1 MAEEGE
7 LFKARLKTAEAREAF
22 TAFAE
27 RRPPDFS
34 NFRPDRAILSR
45 HRERIMSNAG
55 SYQYPNMEN
64 VIYGKLAADA
74 LREEAER
81 RGAKRVYLIASRTLN
96 TTTEEI
102 ENICK
107 ALGDRC
113 AATFDGIPQ
122 HTTREVVVN
131 VARQAK
137 EAKADLVV
145 AIGGGSVVDAAKIV
159 LMCMEHKIFEQV
171 GLDGFETTPERR
183 FGAFR
188 TPKVRMIAIPST
200 LSGGEYNS
208 GSLVTDTRRKLK
220 QIFNHPMMMP
230 LSIILD
236 PAITKY
242 TPEKLWLGSGTRAM
256 DHGIEAI
263 CSIRSNVLVNTV
275 CLQGLR
281 YLHDGLLRT
290 KENPNDAEARLN
302 CQLGSWLSAFGLQAR
317 VPMGASHA
325 IGHVLGGTCDVP
337 HYFCT
342 AVMMPSVLRYNRPAT
357 EAAQK
362 SIATALGAR
371 GQDASEAFAAFVDKL
386 GLPRRLIDVG
396 VSEDRFEL
404 ISKNAMLSIFTRAN
418 PQPIR
423 EPADVVKILKLAA

>member
-1 MAEEGE
+1 M
-7 LFKARLKTAEAREAF
+7 
-22 TAFAE
+22 
-27 RRPPDFS
+27 
-34 NFRPDRAILSR
+34 
-45 HRERIMSNAG
+45 RIAG
-55 SYQYPNMEN
+55 SYQFPTMES
-64 VIYGKLAADA
+64 VIYGKPAAEA

-81 RGAKRVYLIASRTLN
+81 LDAKRVYLIVSRTLN
-96 TTTEEI
+96 TKTDEI
-102 ENICK
+102 ETIRK
-107 ALGDRC
+107 ALGDRY
-113 AATFDGIPQ
+113 AETFDGIPQ
-122 HTTREVVVN
+122 HTTREVVVKT
-131 VARQAK
+131 AKQAK

-159 LMCMEHKIFEQV
+159 LMCMEHEIFEQD

-183 FGAFR
+183 FGQFR

-208 GSLVTDTRRKLK
+208 GTLVTDTRRKLK

-230 LSIILD
+230 RSIILD

-263 CSIRSNVLVNTV
+263 CSSRTNALVDAV
-275 CLQGLR
+275 CQQGLR
-281 YLHDGLLRT
+281 YLHDGLRRT
-290 KENPNDAEARLN
+290 KSNPNDEEARLN
-302 CQLGSWLSAFGLQAR
+302 CQLGSWMSAFGLQAR

-357 EAAQK
+357 QAAQK
-362 SIATALGAR
+362 SIAAALGAPDR
-371 GQDASEAFAAFVDKL
+371 DASEVFAAFIAEL
-386 GLPRRLIDVG
+386 GLPRRLADVG
-396 VSEDRFEL
+396 VAEDRFEL
-404 ISKNAMLSIFTRAN
+404 IGKNAMLSIFTRAN

-423 EPADVVKILKLAA
+423 ESADVVQILKMAA

>member
-1 MAEEGE
+1 M
-7 LFKARLKTAEAREAF
+7 
-22 TAFAE
+22 
-27 RRPPDFS
+27 
-34 NFRPDRAILSR
+34 
-45 HRERIMSNAG
+45 RITG
-55 SYQYPNMEN
+55 SYQFPAMES
-64 VIYGKLAADA
+64 VIYGKPAADA

-81 RGAKRVYLIASRTLN
+81 LDAKRVYLIASRTLK
-96 TTTEEI
+96 TSTDEI
-102 ENICK
+102 DKIGK
-107 ALGDRC
+107 ALGDRH
-113 AATFDGIPQ
+113 AETFDGVPQ
-122 HTTREVVVN
+122 HTTRDVVVRI
-131 VARQAK
+131 AKQAK
-137 EAKADLVV
+137 EARADLVV

-159 LMCMEHKIFEQV
+159 LMCMEHDIFEQD

-183 FGAFR
+183 FGQFR

-208 GSLVTDTRRKLK
+208 GALVTDTRRKLK

-230 LSIILD
+230 RSIILD
-236 PAITKY
+236 PAMTRF

-263 CSIRSNVLVNTV
+263 CSSRPNVLVDAV
-275 CLQGLR
+275 CQRGLR
-281 YLHDGLLRT
+281 YLHDGLRCT
-290 KENPNDAEARLN
+290 RNSPNDEEARLN
-302 CQLGSWLSAFGLQAR
+302 CQLGSWMSAFGLQAR

-362 SIATALGAR
+362 SIAAALGAPGR
-371 GQDASEAFAAFVDKL
+371 DASEVFAEFTAEL
-386 GLPRRLIDVG
+386 GLPRRLAEVG
-396 VSEDRFEL
+396 VNEDRFEL
-404 ISKNAMLSIFTRAN
+404 IGKNAMLSIFTRAN

-423 EPADVVKILKLAA
+423 EPSDVVKILKLAA

>member
-1 MAEEGE
+1 M
-7 LFKARLKTAEAREAF
+7 
-22 TAFAE
+22 
-27 RRPPDFS
+27 
-34 NFRPDRAILSR
+34 
-45 HRERIMSNAG
+45 HVVG
-55 SYQYPNMEN
+55 SHQYPAMET
-64 VIYGKLAADA
+64 VIYGKPAAEA

-81 RGAKRVYLIASRTLN
+81 LGAKRIYLIASRTLN
-96 TTTEEI
+96 TTTDEI
-102 ENICK
+102 EKIRK
-107 ALGDRC
+107 ALGDRH
-113 AATFDGIPQ
+113 AATFDGVPQ
-122 HTTREVVVN
+122 HTTRDVVTLI
-131 VARQAK
+131 ARQAS
-137 EAKADLVV
+137 EARADLVV

-159 LMCMEHKIFEQV
+159 LMCIEHEIFEPA

-183 FGAFR
+183 FGPFR
-188 TPKVRMIAIPST
+188 DPKVRMIAIPST

-208 GSLVTDTRRKLK
+208 GALVTDTSRKLK

-230 LSIILD
+230 RSIILD
-236 PAITKY
+236 PAMTRY

-263 CSIRSNVLVNTV
+263 CSSRPNVLVDAV
-275 CLQGLR
+275 CQQGLR

-290 KENPNDAEARLN
+290 KDNPGDEAARLS
-302 CQLGSWLSAFGLQAR
+302 CQLGSWLSAFGLQSR

-357 EAAQK
+357 EKAQQ
-362 SIATALGAR
+362 SIAAALGAPGR
-371 GQDASEAFAAFVDKL
+371 DAGEAFAGFIAQL
-386 GLPRRLIDVG
+386 GLPRRLADVG
-396 VSEDRFEL
+396 VGEDRFEL
-404 ISKNAMLSIFTRAN
+404 IGRNAMLSIFTRAN

>member
-1 MAEEGE
+1 M
-7 LFKARLKTAEAREAF
+7 RTAG
-22 TAFAE
+22 T
-27 RRPPDFS
+27 
-34 NFRPDRAILSR
+34 
-45 HRERIMSNAG
+45 
-55 SYQYPNMEN
+55 YQYPPMDL
-64 VIYGKLAADA
+64 VIYGKPAAEA

-81 RGAKRVYLIASRTLN
+81 LDAKRVYLIVSRTLN
-96 TTTEEI
+96 TTTDEI
-102 ENICK
+102 EKIRL
-107 ALGDRC
+107 ALGDRY

-122 HTTREVVVN
+122 HTTREVVVK
-131 VARQAK
+131 VAKDAS

-159 LMCMEHKIFEQV
+159 LMCMEHEIFEQD
-171 GLDGFETTPERR
+171 GLDGFETTPDRR
-183 FGAFR
+183 FGPFR
-188 TPKVRMIAIPST
+188 NPKVGMIAIPST

-220 QIFNHPMMMP
+220 QIFNHPRMMP
-230 LSIILD
+230 RSIILD
-236 PAITKY
+236 PAITRH

-263 CSIRSNVLVNTV
+263 CSLRGNTLVDTV
-275 CLQGLR
+275 CLKGLS

-290 KENPNDAEARLN
+290 KDNPDDVQARLN
-302 CQLGSWLSAFGLQAR
+302 CQLGSWMSAFGLQSK

-357 EAAQK
+357 ELAQK
-362 SIATALGAR
+362 SIAAAFGAP
-371 GQDASEAFAAFVDKL
+371 GFDASEAFAAFIAQL
-386 GLPRRLIDVG
+386 GLPRRLADVG
-396 VSEDRFEL
+396 VGNDRFEL
-404 ISKNAMLSIFTRAN
+404 IGKNAMLSIFTRSN

-423 EPADVVKILKLAA
+423 EPADIVKILQLAA

>member
-1 MAEEGE
+1 
-7 LFKARLKTAEAREAF
+7 
-22 TAFAE
+22 
-27 RRPPDFS
+27 
-34 NFRPDRAILSR
+34 
-45 HRERIMSNAG
+45 
-55 SYQYPNMEN
+55 
-64 VIYGKLAADA
+64 
-74 LREEAER
+74 
-81 RGAKRVYLIASRTLN
+81 
-96 TTTEEI
+96 
-102 ENICK
+102 
-107 ALGDRC
+107 
-113 AATFDGIPQ
+113 
-122 HTTREVVVN
+122 
-131 VARQAK
+131 
-137 EAKADLVV
+137 
-145 AIGGGSVVDAAKIV
+145 
-159 LMCMEHKIFEQV
+159 
-171 GLDGFETTPERR
+171 
-183 FGAFR
+183 
-188 TPKVRMIAIPST
+188 
-200 LSGGEYNS
+200 
-208 GSLVTDTRRKLK
+208 
-220 QIFNHPMMMP
+220 MMML

-290 KENPNDAEARLN
+290 KENPNDGEARLN
-302 CQLGSWLSAFGLQAR
+302 CQLGSCLSEFGLQAG

-362 SIATALGAR
+362 SIATALGAAA

-396 VSEDRFEL
+396 VRGDHFEL
-404 ISKNAMLSIFTRAN
+404 IRQNAMLSIFTRGH
-418 PQPIR
+418 PQPI
-423 EPADVVKILKLAA
+423 P

>member
-1 MAEEGE
+1 M
-7 LFKARLKTAEAREAF
+7 
-22 TAFAE
+22 
-27 RRPPDFS
+27 
-34 NFRPDRAILSR
+34 
-45 HRERIMSNAG
+45 RIAG
-55 SYQYPNMEN
+55 SYQYPTMES
-64 VIYGKLAADA
+64 VIYGKPAAEA

-81 RGAKRVYLIASRTLN
+81 LDAKRVYLIVSRTLN
-96 TTTEEI
+96 TKTDEI
-102 ENICK
+102 DKIRK
-107 ALGDRC
+107 ALGDRYTE
-113 AATFDGIPQ
+113 TFDGIPQ
-122 HTTREVVVN
+122 HTTREVVVKT
-131 VARQAK
+131 AKQAK

-159 LMCMEHKIFEQV
+159 LMCMEHEIFEQG

-183 FGAFR
+183 FSQFR

-208 GSLVTDTRRKLK
+208 GTLVTDTRRKLK

-230 LSIILD
+230 RSIILD
-236 PAITKY
+236 SAVTKY

-263 CSIRSNVLVNTV
+263 CSSRPNALVDAV
-275 CLQGLR
+275 CQQGLR
-281 YLHDGLLRT
+281 YLYDGLRRT
-290 KENPNDAEARLN
+290 KNNPNDEEARLN
-302 CQLGSWLSAFGLQAR
+302 CQLGSWMSAFGLQAR

-357 EAAQK
+357 ESAQK
-362 SIATALGAR
+362 SVAAALGAPDR
-371 GQDASEAFAAFVDKL
+371 DASEIFAALIAEL
-386 GLPRRLIDVG
+386 GLPRRLAEVG
-396 VSEDRFEL
+396 VVEDRFEL
-404 ISKNAMLSIFTRAN
+404 IGRNAMLSIFTRAN

-423 EPADVVKILKLAA
+423 EPSDVVKILKLAA

>member
-1 MAEEGE
+1 MH
-7 LFKARLKTAEAREAF
+7 
-22 TAFAE
+22 
-27 RRPPDFS
+27 S
-34 NFRPDRAILSR
+34 
-45 HRERIMSNAG
+45 AG
-55 SYQYPNMEN
+55 SYQYPSMDF
-64 VIYGKLAADA
+64 VIYGKPAADA

-81 RGAKRVYLIASRTLN
+81 LGARCVYLIVSRTLN
-96 TTTEEI
+96 TTTDEI
-102 ENICK
+102 EKIRA
-107 ALGDRC
+107 ALGDRY

-122 HTTREVVVN
+122 HTTRDVVVQT
-131 VARQAK
+131 ARGAK
-137 EAKADLVV
+137 EAGADLVV

-159 LMCMEHKIFEQV
+159 LMCMEHEIFDPS
-171 GLDGFETTPERR
+171 GLDGYETTPERR
-183 FGAFR
+183 FGPFR

-208 GSLVTDTRRKLK
+208 GTLVTDTCRKLK

-230 LSIILD
+230 RTIILD
-236 PAITKY
+236 PAITRY

-263 CSIRSNVLVNTV
+263 CSIRGNALVDAV

-281 YLHDGLLRT
+281 YLHDGLSRT
-290 KENPNDAEARLN
+290 KENPNDEAARTN
-302 CQLGSWLSAFGLQAR
+302 CQLGSWMSAFGLQAR

-357 EAAQK
+357 EQAQK
-362 SIATALGAR
+362 SIAAALGAP
-371 GQDASEAFAAFVDKL
+371 GLDAGEAFAAFIAKL
-386 GLPRRLIDVG
+386 GLPRRLADVG
-396 VSEDRFEL
+396 VGEDRFEL
-404 ISKNAMLSIFTRAN
+404 IGKNAMLSIFTRSN

-423 EPADVVKILKLAA
+423 EPADVVKILQFAA